1 MVFSFICDIKICVS
15 VCNSVNFMNSFRIFV
30 SISSAKGS
38 KTFSVAWV
46 STVADRR
53 ICSVRLIMYS
63 ALLYELSSSSA
74 CFSICL
80 STQENINYYFF
91 FSPSNSKQSDNT
103 CARSIQ
109 IPSGRRQNTS
119 GSECA
124 SHPVA
129 RSISTFGPLEEDEK
143 ENQMINHII
152 PTGSLPATLQ
162 GPTVCSFSTLNVVV

>member
-80 STQENINYYFF
+80 STQENINYFF
-91 FSPSNSKQSDNT
+91 FPLAILSRVTILVPEVSRSPQ
-103 CARSIQ
+103 
-109 IPSGRRQNTS
+109 
-119 GSECA
+119 
-124 SHPVA
+124 
-129 RSISTFGPLEEDEK
+129 EEDK
-143 ENQMINHII
+143 ILLGQNVQV
-152 PTGSLPATLQ
+152 TL
-162 GPTVCSFSTLNVVV
+162 